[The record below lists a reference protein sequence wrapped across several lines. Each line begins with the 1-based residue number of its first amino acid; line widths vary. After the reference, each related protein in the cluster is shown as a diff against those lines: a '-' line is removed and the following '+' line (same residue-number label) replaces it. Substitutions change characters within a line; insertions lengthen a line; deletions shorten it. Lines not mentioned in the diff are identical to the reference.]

1 MGGIVFGSFCA
12 ACLLACVVPCGR
24 ANAGQILFLFV
35 FAVVQ
40 FVLLGGAFPDYML
53 PKILVGIGKIL
64 PGGVFVD
71 LLHAEMKGQI
81 FSPSLIY
88 VLMYRVCFFCL
99 ALWRMKR
106 KRGGIA

>member
-1 MGGIVFGSFCA
+1 MYKRQ

-24 ANAGQILFLFV
+24 ATAGQILFLFV

-53 PKILVGIGKIL
+53 PKILVSIGKIL

-81 FSPSLIY
+81 FSSSLIY
-88 VLMYRVCFFCL
+88 ILMYGVCFFCL